1 MLKARDEAI
10 VELHRGL
17 ARIQVPLFS
26 QKNGPGSRVFFVE
39 VQSDEFIEQL
49 MALTWVCKSSES
61 LLSTVE
67 ILFICDDLHD
77 FRRDDEGL
85 YGEWLKLLSQF
96 TTVKE
101 LFLSK
106 GAVHRMAPALRFGG
120 RGIHELLPTLKE
132 ISMDVHDPA
141 SLCHQDVGD
150 FYDARRLSDFKIKVS
165 LWDRS

>member
-1 MLKARDEAI
+1 MVTLAKSRQVTCYLPDELEKLTITNFKIEYECSRLFYFISRTPMLKARDEAI

-96 TTVKE
+96 TTMKE

-106 GAVHRMAPALRFGG
+106 GAVHRMAPALCFGG
-120 RGIHELLPTLKE
+120 
-132 ISMDVHDPA
+132 
-141 SLCHQDVGD
+141 
-150 FYDARRLSDFKIKVS
+150 
-165 LWDRS
+165 